1 MSAKKKNRRG
11 ETVLKRK
18 ILSILTDIVLIILV
32 LAFTDTLALRVLH
45 SESIWLYIGLYI
57 ATYVVVFGA
66 KRGILILLKRKKA
79 NASADKEEELK

>member
-1 MSAKKKNRRG
+1 MSAKRKNRRG

-66 KRGILILLKRKKA
+66 KRGILILLKRKKT

>member
-1 MSAKKKNRRG
+1 M
-11 ETVLKRK
+11 KRK

-66 KRGILILLKRKKA
+66 KRGILILLKRKKT

>member
-1 MSAKKKNRRG
+1 M
-11 ETVLKRK
+11 KRK

-32 LAFTDTLALRVLH
+32 LALTDTLALRVLH

-57 ATYVVVFGA
+57 AAYVVVFGA

>member
-1 MSAKKKNRRG
+1 M
-11 ETVLKRK
+11 VLKRK

-66 KRGILILLKRKKA
+66 KRGILILLKRKKT

>member
-66 KRGILILLKRKKA
+66 KRGILILLKRKKT

>member
-1 MSAKKKNRRG
+1 M
-11 ETVLKRK
+11 KRK
-18 ILSILTDIVLIILV
+18 ILSTLTDIVLIILV

-66 KRGILILLKRKKA
+66 KRG
-79 NASADKEEELK
+79 NSYSFETKENKCFCRQGGRIKIRE